1 MKFEW
6 FELLRYLELHTK
18 DTDEF
23 NRKLR
28 GLTQQDAL
36 KLLAALH
43 QEETSA
49 AARRA

>member
-18 DTDEF
+18 DRDEF
-23 NRKLR
+23 SKKLC

-36 KLLAALH
+36 NLLAALH
-43 QEETSA
+43 QEETPA
-49 AARRA
+49 AANRV